1 MNINALQKQQTTFQ
15 GKFILPKL
23 PAKAVKSKKLLKI
36 IVEENEKMLKSMPFD
51 VVVSCKNASKK
62 TINPKFQV
70 YTEKEGCNTL
80 NVFYGHIT
88 VDGKDKNPAEKVKNF
103 IQTFNEQYN
112 KYKKIKPMTT
122 TENLRYAIERGIYN
136 VSSMFKTTS

>member
-1 MNINALQKQQTTFQ
+1 MNINALQKQHTTFQ

-23 PAKAVKSKKLLKI
+23 PAKAVKSKKLLKT
-36 IVEENEKMLKSMPFD
+36 IVEENETILKSMPFD
-51 VVVSCKNASKK
+51 VVVSSKNASKK

-70 YTEKEGCNTL
+70 YTEKEGYNTL
-80 NVFYGHIT
+80 NVFYGRIT

-122 TENLRYAIERGIYN
+122 TENLRYAIERVIYN